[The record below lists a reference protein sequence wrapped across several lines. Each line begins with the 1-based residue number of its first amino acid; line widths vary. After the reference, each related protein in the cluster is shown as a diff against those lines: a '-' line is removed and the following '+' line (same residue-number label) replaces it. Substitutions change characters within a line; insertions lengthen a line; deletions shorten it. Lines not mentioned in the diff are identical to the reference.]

1 MRDFHGEAA
10 AVVAAPL
17 QDCFALLAA
26 VDGYRDWCPEVVRD
40 VEILKRDAGGQ
51 PSSVRMTMR
60 VARGAL
66 VKEFTLFFAVLLEP
80 PEAVKLTRFTDHPTE
95 EEFTANWALR
105 PAAGTRIALNLDA
118 KLRVPSYIPAGGAGD
133 AIAERFVT
141 AACRALTASS
151 Q

>member
-26 VDGYRDWCPEVVRD
+26 VDGYPHWCPDVVRD
-40 VEILKRDAGGQ
+40 VEILNSDAGGQ
-51 PSSVRMTMR
+51 PSSVRVTMR
-60 VARGAL
+60 IARGVL
-66 VKEFTLFFAVLLEP
+66 VREFDLFLAVVLEP
-80 PEAVKLTRFTDHPTE
+80 PQAVKLTRFTDHPTE
-95 EEFTANWALR
+95 QEFTANWVLR
-105 PAAGTRIALNLDA
+105 PAAGTRIALEIDA
-118 KLRVPSYIPAGGAGD
+118 KLRVPSYIPAGDAGD

-141 AACRALTASS
+141 AACSALSAGS

>member
-17 QDCFALLAA
+17 QDCFALAAA
-26 VDGYRDWCPEVVRD
+26 VDGYPDWCPDVVRD
-40 VEILKRDAGGQ
+40 VEVLNRDAGGQ

-66 VKEFTLFFAVLLEP
+66 VKEFNLSLAVVLEP
-80 PEAVKLTRFTDHPTE
+80 PKAVKLSRFTDHPTE
-95 EEFTANWALR
+95 QELTATWVLR
-105 PAAGTRIALNLDA
+105 PAGGTRIALELDA

-133 AIAERFVT
+133 AIAERFVR